1 MGAIVFRKVRSDE
14 FDLAHGILI
23 SAADWL
29 LSKGIRQWTISYPK
43 ELYLTCQEKGWNYAL
58 EADGELA
65 VVVTLSWEL
74 PAEWA
79 ETLGTT
85 PVWWLSK
92 LAAAP
97 AYRGLG
103 FGALAVRH
111 AISAL
116 SDRDTDRLHLT
127 CVHGTGF
134 LVDFYRRLGF
144 QTIDRRHVQ
153 FSTGLF
159 DMVLMEVAIS
169 EKE

>member
-14 FDLAHGILI
+14 FHLAHGILI

-103 FGALAVRH
+103 FGA
-111 AISAL
+111 
-116 SDRDTDRLHLT
+116 
-127 CVHGTGF
+127 
-134 LVDFYRRLGF
+134 
-144 QTIDRRHVQ
+144 
-153 FSTGLF
+153 
-159 DMVLMEVAIS
+159 
-169 EKE
+169 